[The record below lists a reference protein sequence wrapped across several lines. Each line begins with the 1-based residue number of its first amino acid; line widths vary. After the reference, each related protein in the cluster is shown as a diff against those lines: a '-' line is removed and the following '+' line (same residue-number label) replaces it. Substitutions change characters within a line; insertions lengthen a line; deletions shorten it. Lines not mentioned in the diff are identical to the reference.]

1 MKPSELF
8 KLIRDTEYE
17 TAGKAVDY
25 SIQVFI
31 EEKKIRL
38 LFEESN
44 SFIDWINNL
53 NILLK
58 PYKFKDSVFWFAKGG
73 VLPTNLHAI

>member
-44 SFIDWINNL
+44 SFID
-53 NILLK
+53 
-58 PYKFKDSVFWFAKGG
+58 
-73 VLPTNLHAI
+73 